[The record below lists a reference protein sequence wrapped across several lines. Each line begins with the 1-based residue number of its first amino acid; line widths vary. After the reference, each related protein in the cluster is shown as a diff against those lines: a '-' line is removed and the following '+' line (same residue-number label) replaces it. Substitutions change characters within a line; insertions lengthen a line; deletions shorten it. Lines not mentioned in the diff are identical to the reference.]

1 MTRGETIL
9 DIRNLTVRAIRGG
22 RDVVEN
28 VSFTVAAGETV
39 CVVGESGSGKSVTAM
54 SVMGLLAPGSLKVTG
69 GSVVLDGETVT
80 TLSAKR
86 LQALRATHMGMVF
99 QEPMTALNPVQTVGR
114 QVDEVLRLHRR
125 MDRAARRAAVLEM
138 FASVQLPDPQRLYNA
153 FPHQLSGGQRQRV
166 VIAMALILKPRLLI
180 ADEPTTALDVTTQRQ
195 VLDLIRELQDKHGTA
210 VLFITHDFGVVA
222 DIADR
227 IVVMNHGKLVE
238 TGARDQMLTAPVED
252 YTRRLISAVPS
263 LKAPGRA
270 IVDGP
275 IVLDA
280 RDVGRRYT
288 DRKPRWLG
296 GGRDIVAA
304 EHIDID
310 LKRGEIVGVV
320 GESGS
325 GKSTLARCL
334 VRLITPTSGSIVLGG
349 TDIAQ
354 LSPAAMRPH
363 RKRVQIVFQDPYRSL
378 NPRRRIGESLIEGL
392 RNQGVDRATAM
403 RQAGDMLAEVG
414 LDRDALDRYPH
425 QFSGGQRQRIC
436 LARALVLEP
445 DVLIA
450 DEAVS
455 ALDVSIQAQV
465 LTLIDTIRARTGIGI
480 VFITHDLRV
489 AAQLCDRLLVMKTG
503 RVVEHGATAQVL
515 EAPAHEYT
523 RSLIAAAP
531 GQHWDFQH
539 FRPIAGMSPATAP
552 STPR

>member
-1 MTRGETIL
+1 MTRGDTIL

-138 FASVQLPDPQRLYNA
+138 FASVHLPDPQRLYNA

-238 TGARDQMLTAPVED
+238 TGTRDQILTAPAQE

-270 IVDGP
+270 VVDGP

-354 LSPAAMRPH
+354 LSPAALRPH

-392 RNQGVDRATAM
+392 RNQGVDRATAL

-414 LDRDALDRYPH
+414 LERDALDRYPH

-465 LTLIDTIRARTGIGI
+465 LALIDTIRARTGIGI

-552 STPR
+552 STSR

>member
-1 MTRGETIL
+1 MTRGDAIL

-28 VSFTVAAGETV
+28 VSVTVAAGETV

-138 FASVQLPDPQRLYNA
+138 FASVHLPDPQRLYNA

-180 ADEPTTALDVTTQRQ
+180 ADEPTTALDVTTQWQ

-238 TGARDQMLTAPVED
+238 TGTRDQILTAPAQD

-270 IVDGP
+270 VVDGP

-354 LSPAAMRPH
+354 LSPAALRPH

-392 RNQGVDRATAM
+392 RNQGVDRATAL

-414 LDRDALDRYPH
+414 LERDALDRYPH

-465 LTLIDTIRARTGIGI
+465 LALIDTIRARTGIGI

-523 RSLIAAAP
+523 RSLITAAP

-552 STPR
+552 STSR